1 MEPGSTSLCI
11 VSVGVVGTF
20 AVRALEVMFACGII
34 GSAIVVVVTFVEDL
48 KEAFSA
54 DEPPRNKRPVST
66 EHVHARDAMA

>member
-11 VSVGVVGTF
+11 VSLGVVGTF

-34 GSAIVVVVTFVEDL
+34 GSAIVVVTFVEDP

-54 DEPPRNKRPVST
+54 DEPPRNKRPAST